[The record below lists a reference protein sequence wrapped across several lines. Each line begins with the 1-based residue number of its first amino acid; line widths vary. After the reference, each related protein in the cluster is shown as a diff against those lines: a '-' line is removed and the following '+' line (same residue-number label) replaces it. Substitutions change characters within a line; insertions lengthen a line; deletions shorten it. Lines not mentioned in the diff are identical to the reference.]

1 MMDDS
6 DCRVREVAWAEA
18 CPWLCLFRAF
28 RLAIGVRLLLL
39 AAVAMLL
46 TGATWALI
54 DLAFS
59 GNERVGEQI
68 ACPWIGL
75 ADLVPDKPSLPS
87 SLSEATD
94 RSDPLVGSWQLLSK
108 PFLRI
113 FSERFTVANLAYQL
127 LRGLSALAIWA
138 FFGAAITRTVA
149 VQLAAE
155 QRLGWSKMF
164 GHCTTKWKAYF
175 AAPLFPLAG
184 MLLIILP
191 MFVGGLLLRANFG
204 VFLAAI
210 VWPLMLVAG
219 LLIAVLAL
227 GLAFGWPLMWATIS
241 AEGTDSFDALS
252 RSYAYVFQ
260 RPLHYLF
267 YVVVAGALG
276 LLGWMLV
283 YNFAALVI
291 DLTYWG
297 ASWGS
302 ASIRIDYVI
311 NPDVE
316 AARESLQSVG
326 VTGARLIG
334 FWCQCVKVLAA
345 GYLFSYFWT
354 ATTAIYFLLRRDVDA
369 TETDEIALEE
379 DEDDQSYGL
388 PPLKTDEFGAPVVA
402 DQADDEVENDLA
414 DEE

>member
-1 MMDDS
+1 MLDDS
-6 DCRVREVAWAEA
+6 DCRVREVAWMEA
-18 CPWLCLFRAF
+18 CPWLSLFLAF
-28 RLAIGVRLLLL
+28 RLAIGIRLLVL
-39 AAVAMLL
+39 AAVAMLS
-46 TGATWALI
+46 TGAAWALI
-54 DLAFS
+54 GLMFE
-59 GNERVGEQI
+59 GNQQAGEQI

-75 ADLVPDKPSLPS
+75 ADLVPDEPSLPGG
-87 SLSEATD
+87 LVGAAPQC
-94 RSDPLVGSWQLLSK
+94 SDPLVGSWQLLSR
-108 PFLRI
+108 PFVQI
-113 FSERFTVANLAYQL
+113 FTDTPTVSSLAYSL
-127 LRGLSALAIWA
+127 LCGLSALAIWA

-155 QRLGWSKMF
+155 QRLGWSKML

-184 MLLIILP
+184 IFLFILP
-191 MFVGGLLLRANFG
+191 LFVGGLLLRANFG
-204 VFLAAI
+204 VFLAAL

-241 AEGTDSFDALS
+241 VEGTDSFDALS

-267 YVVVAGALG
+267 YVVVAGVLG
-276 LLGWMLV
+276 LLGWILV

-291 DLTYWG
+291 YLTYWG
-297 ASWGS
+297 ASCGS
-302 ASIRIDYVI
+302 GAVRIDHVAT
-311 NPDVE
+311 VSE
-316 AARESLQSVG
+316 ELQSIG
-326 VTGARLIG
+326 ATGASLIR

-388 PPLKTDEFGAPVVA
+388 PPLRTDEFGAPLVD
-402 DQADDEVENDLA
+402 DQADNEPEDDLA